1 MFQHNSTPFY
11 FKISCF
17 HFKTIQKNWKT
28 CTVLEWTCST
38 ITQPALL
45 DTFSPTNDLCQVSRN
60 GCGAT
65 VIGLFF
71 PKSHLSSHCSLIF
84 HRLLFLWVRLWEQ
97 STSSLAARAVT
108 LLVGSVLVLQ
118 LSGLLSAGPPLRVF
132 FKHKQTKKKFTNVCL
147 QILAQGQLNWNP
159 HLVEQG

>member
-1 MFQHNSTPFY
+1 MFQHNSTPFH

-28 CTVLEWTCST
+28 CTVLEWTYST

-45 DTFSPTNDLCQVSRN
+45 NTFSPTNYLCQVSRN

-65 VIGLFF
+65 VIGLFP

-108 LLVGSVLVLQ
+108 RLVGSVLVLQ
-118 LSGLLSAGPPLRVF
+118 LLSAGPPLRVHF
-132 FKHKQTKKKFTNVCL
+132 LNTNKQTKKVYKCL
-147 QILAQGQLNWNP
+147 SSNSCTRAT
-159 HLVEQG
+159 